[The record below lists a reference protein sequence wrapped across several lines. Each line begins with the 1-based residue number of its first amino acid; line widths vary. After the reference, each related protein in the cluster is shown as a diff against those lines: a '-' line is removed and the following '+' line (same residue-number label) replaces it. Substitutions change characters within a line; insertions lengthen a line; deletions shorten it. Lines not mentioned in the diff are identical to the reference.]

1 MKQYF
6 KPIFRLAGNVQNPG
20 EQVSCATKNGD
31 LELIAAI
38 LGVSVEQLGD
48 PDAFAQMENCAL
60 AYPDV
65 YCKFTA
71 TAFGKESLFQS

>member
-6 KPIFRLAGNVQNPG
+6 KPIFRIAGSVQNPHAG
-20 EQVSCATKNGD
+20 SCATKDGD

-38 LGVSVEQLGD
+38 LGVTVEQLGN
-48 PDAFAQMENCAL
+48 PDAFAMSENCAL

-71 TAFGKESLFQS
+71 VANGALSLFQS